1 VSMIN
6 ELFAI
11 MAPTLVGTLIGW
23 AWGKRG
29 GDYPAE
35 FVSKIVMT
43 IGTPCLIISAMDKV
57 TLSSSVMSQVALAF
71 FLVMAVSGILGFV
84 YLTLRQQNIQAFL
97 PLFIFPNTGNMGLP
111 LCLFAF
117 GQDGLAL
124 ALGCF
129 MAMLMAQFTIGLAI
143 VEPTKGNFFKRCGGL
158 LSQPVVIAMVI
169 STCFLFW
176 DISLPRWMAN
186 TCNLLGGLAI
196 PLMIVALGVSL
207 ANFRV
212 KYWSRALL
220 FSIMRILGG
229 ASLGWMVTQLLGIDG
244 VAADVVIL
252 QSAMPMAVMNY
263 MLALK
268 YNHQPDEVAAS
279 VLVSTLL
286 GFFALPV
293 LILVLKF

>member
-1 VSMIN
+1 MIN

-11 MAPTLVGTLIGW
+11 MAPTLIGTLIGW
-23 AWGKRG
+23 LWGKRG

-35 FVSKIVMT
+35 FVTKIVMT
-43 IGTPCLIISAMDKV
+43 IGTPCLIVSAINRV
-57 TLSSSVMSQVALAF
+57 AVSPAVISQVALAF
-71 FLVMAVSGILGFV
+71 FLVMALCAILGCA
-84 YLTLRQQNIQAFL
+84 YLKLRQQSIRAFL

-129 MAMLMAQFTIGLAI
+129 MAMLMAQFTVGLAI
-143 VEPTKGNFFKRCGGL
+143 VAPSQDHFLKRIVNL

-169 STCFLFW
+169 SAYLLFAHVN
-176 DISLPRWMAN
+176 LPRWLAN
-186 TCNLLGGLAI
+186 TCELLGGMAI
-196 PLMIVALGVSL
+196 PLMIIALGVSL
-207 ANFRV
+207 AKLRITF
-212 KYWSRALL
+212 WSQAVIL
-220 FSIMRILGG
+220 SVMRILGG
-229 ASLGWMVTQLLGIDG
+229 AGLGWMVTQILNIEGM
-244 VAADVVIL
+244 AADVVIL

-279 VLVSTLL
+279 VLASTLL
-286 GFFALPV
+286 GFFALPIF
-293 LILVLKF
+293 ILFLKY